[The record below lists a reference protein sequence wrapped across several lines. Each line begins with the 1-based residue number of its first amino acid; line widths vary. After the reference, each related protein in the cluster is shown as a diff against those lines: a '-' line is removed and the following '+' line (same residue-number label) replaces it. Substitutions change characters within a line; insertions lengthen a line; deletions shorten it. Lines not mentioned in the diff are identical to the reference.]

1 MRASPDRVP
10 TSRRPGRPRGGD
22 AAVREALL
30 DTARR
35 LFLSRGYDGVGIREI
50 AAAAAS
56 SPATIAYHFGDKLG
70 LYRAMLETAIAP
82 VADKLRTLEAAAAP
96 GAAGLGEL
104 AAVYG
109 RVLAANSWIPALIV
123 REVLTGNGPF
133 REVFIEQ
140 FAGRLAPLLVA
151 TIRREQSAGRI
162 RADLDPRLVALSTI
176 GLIVFPYLAMPVASR
191 VFGITADDPGVER
204 LAAHTATVMLE
215 GLAAR
220 GAT

>member
-1 MRASPDRVP
+1 MCAESARTPAP
-10 TSRRPGRPRGGD
+10 RRPGRPRGGD

-30 DTARR
+30 ETARR
-35 LFLSRGYDGVGIREI
+35 LFLSRGYDAVGIREI
-50 AAAAAS
+50 AAEAAS

-70 LYRAMLETAIAP
+70 LYKAMLETAIAP
-82 VADKLRTLEAAAAP
+82 VAEKLRSLEGSAAP
-96 GAAGLGEL
+96 GVAGLAEL

-123 REVLTGNGPF
+123 REVLTGSGPF

-151 TIRREQSAGRI
+151 TIRREQAAGRL
-162 RADLDPRLVALSTI
+162 RADLDPRLVALSAI
-176 GLIVFPYLAMPVASR
+176 GLIVFPYVAMPVASR
-191 VFGITADDPGVER
+191 VFGLTADDPGVER

-215 GLAAR
+215 GLSVR
-220 GAT
+220 GAA